1 MNTNEGKSMTAGP
14 PRLVALFVLCL
25 APLIAAAQSYPSGPV
40 RLVIGYPPG
49 GSAGV
54 SARVLADELTRDLG
68 VGVIVDNRPGAAA
81 TIASDIVARA
91 QPDGRTLLV
100 NWHQAVAKALLKKL
114 PYDPE
119 RDFIPISRFASAA
132 TILVVHPSL
141 PVRSL
146 KEFIAFAKAR
156 PNQLAAA
163 LGGLGASSHLSTL
176 QFAKAAGLQFNM
188 VHYKGGGPASVSLL
202 SGETQVMFS
211 SVPAL
216 MPLIKAGKARPL
228 FVSLRDGTPLA
239 PGIPGSAAAGLP
251 DFEFYFWFGLF
262 APAGTP
268 SAIVGRL
275 FQSVKTA
282 AASPDVRAKLA
293 RLGMDA
299 TPSASPAAFAAD
311 LATEGPRLESLLK
324 DIDARVE

>member
-1 MNTNEGKSMTAGP
+1 MKAGP
-14 PRLVALFVLCL
+14 QRLVVLFIFCL
-25 APLIAAAQSYPSGPV
+25 APWIAAAQSYPSGPV

-54 SARVLADELTRDLG
+54 TARVLADELTRDLG
-68 VGVIVDNRPGAAA
+68 ASVIVDNRPGAAA
-81 TIASDIVARA
+81 TIASDLVARA

-100 NWHQAVAKALLKKL
+100 NWHQAVAKALIKKL

-119 RDFIPISRFASAA
+119 RDFIPISRVASAA

-146 KEFIAFAKAR
+146 KEFIAFARAR

-163 LGGLGASSHLSTL
+163 LGGIGASSHMSTL
-176 QFAKAAGLQFNM
+176 QFAKATGLKFNM

-216 MPLIKAGKARPL
+216 LPLIKAGKARPL
-228 FVSLRDGTPLA
+228 FVSQREGSALA
-239 PGIPGSAAAGLP
+239 PGIPGSVAAGLP
-251 DFEFYFWFGLF
+251 DFEFTFWFGLF

-268 SAIVGRL
+268 QPIVGRL

-299 TPSASPAAFAAD
+299 APSASPAGFAAD
-311 LATEGPRLESLLK
+311 LAAEGPRLESLLK
-324 DIDARVE
+324 DIDARVD

>member
-1 MNTNEGKSMTAGP
+1 MKAVP
-14 PRLVALFVLCL
+14 LRLAAIFVFCL
-25 APLIAAAQSYPSGPV
+25 APWIAAAQSYPSGPV
-40 RLVIGYPPG
+40 RFLIGYPPG

-54 SARVLADELTRDLG
+54 TARVLADEMTRDLG
-68 VGVIVDNRPGAAA
+68 VSVIVDSRPGAGT

-100 NWHQAVAKALLKKL
+100 NWHQAVPKALLKKL

-119 RDFIPISRFASAA
+119 RDFIPISRAASAA

-141 PVRSL
+141 PVRTL

-163 LGGLGASSHLSTL
+163 LGGIGASSHLSTL
-176 QFAKAAGLQFNM
+176 QFAKAAGLKFTM
-188 VHYKGGGPASVSLL
+188 VGYKGGGPASVSLL

-216 MPLIKAGKARPL
+216 LPLIKAGKARPM
-228 FVSLRDGTPLA
+228 FVSLRNGTPLA
-239 PGIPGSAAAGLP
+239 PGIPGSVEAGFP
-251 DFEFYFWFGLF
+251 DFEFTFWFGLF

-268 SAIVGRL
+268 PAIVGRL
-275 FQSVKTA
+275 FQSVKTSLS
-282 AASPDVRAKLA
+282 SPDAREKLA

-299 TPSASPAAFAAD
+299 TPSASPAAFAAEI
-311 LATEGPRLESLLK
+311 AAEGPKLESLLK
-324 DIDARVE
+324 DIDARAN

>member
-1 MNTNEGKSMTAGP
+1 MKAGSL
-14 PRLVALFVLCL
+14 RLVAFFVLCL
-25 APLIAAAQSYPSGPV
+25 APWLAAAQSYPSGPV

-54 SARVLADELTRDLG
+54 TARVLADELTRDLG
-68 VGVIVDNRPGAAA
+68 AAVIVDNRPGAAA

-119 RDFIPISRFASAA
+119 RDFIPISRVASAA

-146 KEFIAFAKAR
+146 KEFIAFARAR

-163 LGGLGASSHLSTL
+163 LGGIGASSHMSTL
-176 QFAKAAGLQFNM
+176 QFAKAAGLKFNM

-216 MPLIKAGKARPL
+216 LPLIKAGKARPL
-228 FVSLRDGTPLA
+228 MVSQRQGSALA
-239 PGIPGSAAAGLP
+239 PGIPGSVEAGFP
-251 DFEFYFWFGLF
+251 DFEFTFWFGLF

-268 SAIVGRL
+268 APIVGRL
-275 FQSVKTA
+275 FQSVKTS
-282 AASPDVRAKLA
+282 AASPEVQTKFG

-299 TPSASPAAFAAD
+299 TPSASPAGFAAD
-311 LATEGPRLESLLK
+311 LAAEGPRLESLLK

>member
-1 MNTNEGKSMTAGP
+1 MKAGSL
-14 PRLVALFVLCL
+14 RLAALFIFCL
-25 APLIAAAQSYPSGPV
+25 APWIAAAQSYPSGTV

-49 GSAGV
+49 GSANV
-54 SARVLADELTRDLG
+54 TARVLADEMAKDLG
-68 VGVIVDNRPGAAA
+68 TTVIVDNRPGAGTA
-81 TIASDIVARA
+81 IASDIVAKA

-100 NWHQAVAKALLKKL
+100 NWHQAVTKAFVKKL

-119 RDFIPISRFASAA
+119 RDFIPISLVASGA
-132 TILVVHPSL
+132 TILAVHPSL

-163 LGGLGASSHLSTL
+163 LGGIGASSHLSTL
-176 QFAKAAGLQFNM
+176 QFAKVSGVKLTM

-216 MPLIKAGKARPL
+216 MPLIKAGKARAL
-228 FVSLRDGTPLA
+228 FVSQREGSALA
-239 PGIPGSAAAGLP
+239 PGIPGSKEAGLP
-251 DFEFYFWFGLF
+251 DFEFTFWFGLF

-268 SAIVGRL
+268 PAIVGRL
-275 FQSVKTA
+275 FQSVKATTA
-282 AASPDVRAKLA
+282 SSEMRAKLA
-293 RLGMDA
+293 NLGMDV
-299 TPSASPAAFAAD
+299 TPSASPGAFAAEI
-311 LATEGPRLESLLK
+311 AAEGPRLESLLK
-324 DIDARVE
+324 DIDARAE

>member
-1 MNTNEGKSMTAGP
+1 MKASSL
-14 PRLVALFVLCL
+14 RLVAFFAFCV
-25 APLIAAAQSYPSGPV
+25 APWIAVAQSYPSGPV
-40 RLVIGYPPG
+40 RLLIGYPPG

-54 SARVLADELTRDLG
+54 TARVLADEMSRDLG
-68 VGVIVDNRPGAAA
+68 VPVIVENRPGAGT
-81 TIASDIVARA
+81 TIASDVVARA

-100 NWHQAVAKALLKKL
+100 NWHQAVPKALLKKL

-119 RDFIPISRFASAA
+119 RAFIPISRAASAA

-163 LGGLGASSHLSTL
+163 LGGIGASSHLSTL
-176 QFAKAAGLQFNM
+176 QFAKATGLKFTM
-188 VHYKGGGPASVSLL
+188 VGYKGGGPASVSLL

-216 MPLIKAGKARPL
+216 LPLIKAGKARPM
-228 FVSLRDGTPLA
+228 FVSLRNGTPLA
-239 PGIPGSAAAGLP
+239 PGIPGSVEAGLP

-268 SAIVGRL
+268 PAIVGRL
-275 FQSVKTA
+275 FQSVKTSLS
-282 AASPDVRAKLA
+282 SPDARAKLA

-299 TPSASPAAFAAD
+299 TPSASPEAFAAE
-311 LATEGPRLESLLK
+311 LAAEGSRLESLLK